1 MLTTGQ
7 VLWVF
12 DRTTEP
18 QKFKMMVCISAADG
32 WFLRIN
38 SSGKFR
44 PAVPIDV
51 GRNPWLHHDSHVECN
66 LLMLDEFEIEDSL
79 RNDRNPCGQ
88 LHRDHFP
95 AIVKAIFGLQF
106 IRLADKQAIAAF
118 LT

>member
-1 MLTTGQ
+1 
-7 VLWVF
+7 
-12 DRTTEP
+12 
-18 QKFKMMVCISAADG
+18 
-32 WFLRIN
+32 
-38 SSGKFR
+38 
-44 PAVPIDV
+44 
-51 GRNPWLHHDSHVECN
+51 
-66 LLMLDEFEIEDSL
+66 MLDEFEIEDSL